1 MTAEL
6 SDSSCDFANRAQTLA
21 ALELKSH
28 EKNSLVNGDVK
39 LCEMSTENEW
49 EQKKIL
55 RQMHNLC
62 QKGDLRMKSGEIWR
76 CMSGPCETLNEGAS
90 IYKRNR
96 CKQFDLLHLLVFFLY
111 FQLSGTFVLL
121 LGFCLNF

>member
-6 SDSSCDFANRAQTLA
+6 SDSGCDFANRAQTLAA

-39 LCEMSTENEW
+39 LCEMSTEDEW

-62 QKGDLRMKSGEIWR
+62 QKGDLRMKSWEIWR

-90 IYKRNR
+90 IYKKNI
-96 CKQFDLLHLLVFFLY
+96 CKQFDLLHLLVLFLY
-111 FQLSGTFVLL
+111 FNYQALMF
-121 LGFCLNF
+121 

>member
-1 MTAEL
+1 MAGTMVGQSRDKMTAEL
-6 SDSSCDFANRAQTLA
+6 SESGCDVANRAQTLA

-55 RQMHNLC
+55 RQVHNLC
-62 QKGDLRMKSGEIWR
+62 QKDDLRM
-76 CMSGPCETLNEGAS
+76 N
-90 IYKRNR
+90 
-96 CKQFDLLHLLVFFLY
+96 
-111 FQLSGTFVLL
+111 
-121 LGFCLNF
+121 LGKFGDVCQSPVKL

>member
-6 SDSSCDFANRAQTLA
+6 SDSGCDVANRAQTLA

-28 EKNSLVNGDVK
+28 ENSSLVNGDVK
-39 LCEMSTENEW
+39 LCEMSTEDEW

-76 CMSGPCETLNEGAS
+76 CMSEPCETLNGGVS
-90 IYKRNR
+90 ITRR
-96 CKQFDLLHLLVFFLY
+96 I
-111 FQLSGTFVLL
+111 
-121 LGFCLNF
+121 

>member
-6 SDSSCDFANRAQTLA
+6 SDSGCDVANRAQTLA

-49 EQKKIL
+49 EQKKKYCIG
-55 RQMHNLC
+55 C
-62 QKGDLRMKSGEIWR
+62 T
-76 CMSGPCETLNEGAS
+76 PCVRKV
-90 IYKRNR
+90 I
-96 CKQFDLLHLLVFFLY
+96 
-111 FQLSGTFVLL
+111 
-121 LGFCLNF
+121 